1 MFRTAIAILK
11 KDLRLEWRARVL
23 LNQVLP
29 FVFVV
34 IVLFAFGF
42 DAKVEILTQVTPGL
56 FWVTTF
62 FGLELAVTRA
72 MAIEGE
78 NQAQV
83 GLIMMGVNPRGIF
96 LGKVAAIVLEILLLE
111 VVLSAGIAVLF
122 SSPLHE
128 VGVLAGSALLAD
140 IGVATVGIVLAGVTE
155 GLGGSLLPLLLFPV
169 VSPVLLCATK
179 VWQYGL
185 DRTLA
190 KAIPWS
196 ELLIGFSLIYLVVGI
211 LVYGVVLE
219 G

>member
-1 MFRTAIAILK
+1 MLRTAVVMAK

-56 FWVTTF
+56 FWVTAF
-62 FGLELAVTRA
+62 FGLELAITRA

-83 GLIMMGVNPRGIF
+83 GLVMMGVNPRGIF
-96 LGKVAAIVLEILLLE
+96 LGKVVAIVLEILVLE

-122 SSPLHE
+122 NSPLHE
-128 VGVLAGSALLAD
+128 VALLAGSALLAD
-140 IGVATVGIVLAGVTE
+140 VGVATVGIVLAGVTE

-185 DRTLA
+185 DQTPA

>member
-1 MFRTAIAILK
+1 MLRTAVAMTK

-42 DAKVEILTQVTPGL
+42 DARVEILTQVTPGL

-62 FGLELAVTRA
+62 FGLELAITRA

-83 GLIMMGVNPRGIF
+83 GLVMMGVNPRGIF
-96 LGKVAAIVLEILLLE
+96 LGKVVAIVLEILVLE

-122 SSPLHE
+122 SSPLHD
-128 VGVLAGSALLAD
+128 VALLAVSALLAD
-140 IGVATVGIVLAGVTE
+140 VGVATVGIVLAGVTE

-169 VSPVLLCATK
+169 VSPVLLCVTK

-185 DRTLA
+185 DQTPA

-211 LVYGVVLE
+211 LVYAVVLE

>member
-1 MFRTAIAILK
+1 MLRTAVVMAK

-23 LNQVLP
+23 LNQVLQ

-62 FGLELAVTRA
+62 FGLELAITRA

-83 GLIMMGVNPRGIF
+83 GLVMMGVNPRGIF
-96 LGKVAAIVLEILLLE
+96 LGKVVAIVLEILVLE

-122 SSPLHE
+122 NSPLHD
-128 VGVLAGSALLAD
+128 VALLAGSALLAD
-140 IGVATVGIVLAGVTE
+140 VGVATVGIVLAGVTE

-185 DRTLA
+185 DQTA
-190 KAIPWS
+190 VKAIPWS

>member
-1 MFRTAIAILK
+1 
-11 KDLRLEWRARVL
+11 
-23 LNQVLP
+23 
-29 FVFVV
+29 
-34 IVLFAFGF
+34 
-42 DAKVEILTQVTPGL
+42 VTPGL

-62 FGLELAVTRA
+62 FGLELAVSRA
-72 MAIEGE
+72 IAIEGE

-83 GLIMMGVNPRGIF
+83 GLVMMGVNPRGMF
-96 LGKVAAIVLEILLLE
+96 LGKVFAIVVEVLVLE

-122 SSPLHE
+122 NSPLHE
-128 VGVLAGSALLAD
+128 VALLAGSAFIAD

-169 VSPVLLCATK
+169 VSPVLLSATK

-185 DRTLA
+185 EESPA
-190 KAIPWS
+190 KALPWS
-196 ELLIGFSLIYLVVGI
+196 ELLVGFSLIYLVLGI

>member
-1 MFRTAIAILK
+1 MLRTAVVMAK

-62 FGLELAVTRA
+62 FGLELAITRA

-83 GLIMMGVNPRGIF
+83 GLVMMGVNPRGIF
-96 LGKVAAIVLEILLLE
+96 LGKVVAIVLEILVLE

-122 SSPLHE
+122 NSPLHD
-128 VGVLAGSALLAD
+128 VALLAGSALLAD
-140 IGVATVGIVLAGVTE
+140 VGVATVGIVLAGVTE

-185 DRTLA
+185 DQTA
-190 KAIPWS
+190 VKAIPWS

>member
-1 MFRTAIAILK
+1 MLRTAVAMAK

-62 FGLELAVTRA
+62 FGLELAITRA

-83 GLIMMGVNPRGIF
+83 GLVMMGVNPRGIF
-96 LGKVAAIVLEILLLE
+96 LGKVVAIVLEILVLE

-122 SSPLHE
+122 NSPLHD
-128 VGVLAGSALLAD
+128 VALLAGSALLAD
-140 IGVATVGIVLAGVTE
+140 VGVATVGIVLAGVTE

-185 DRTLA
+185 DQTA
-190 KAIPWS
+190 VKAIPWS